1 MMYEFKVGW
10 CPFCDQGWVEIV
22 KNQMTEE
29 LLLCCNE
36 CDTNWN
42 NYDEFKKDDIPSYFR
57 QYEEVEFE
65 KDYESD
71 DDDFRFNIIKP
82 TYQEI
87 INKGWEKYIF
97 KD

>member
-29 LLLCCNE
+29 LLLYCNE
-36 CDTNWN
+36 CNTNWKT
-42 NYDEFKKDDIPSYFR
+42 YDDFKKDDIPAYFR

-65 KDYESD
+65 VDCEAEFS
-71 DDDFRFNIIKP
+71 FNIIKP

-87 INKGWEKYIF
+87 INIGWDKYIF